1 MLKKTL
7 TALMAVSALSM
18 ALPATAQAGWFSSDK
33 AAHGCHH
40 EKGPREGLRELKLSD
55 TQKQQIREVRREQ
68 RESFRVK
75 MNGILTPEQRIIAA
89 KHEAKRKAMREERR
103 EHHDDKK

>member
-7 TALMAVSALSM
+7 FVVMTASALSI
-18 ALPATAQAGWFSSDK
+18 AIPAQAGWFSSDK

-40 EKGPREGLRELKLSD
+40 EKGPRDGLRELKLSD

-75 MNGILTPEQRIIAA
+75 MNVILTPEQRIIAA
-89 KHEAKRKAMREERR
+89 KHEVKRKAMREERR